1 MYQKGRAWIE
11 LNMKNLAHNVEQ
23 LQSVLSDECEIM
35 PAIKANA
42 YGHGAVLI
50 GTALQE
56 MGIKDFCVATVNEAV
71 ELREA
76 GIKGQI
82 LILGY
87 TSPYQFEELYR
98 YCLTQTIVD
107 LDYAKMLND
116 CGYPVNVHVGIDTGM
131 HRLGINSEDM
141 ESILYV
147 WQLSNIKI
155 TGVFSHLCV
164 SDGSSEE
171 DKEYTSKQ
179 VEKFHSVI
187 NNLHMSGIK
196 DFKTH
201 IQGSY
206 GVLNYPTLQFD
217 YARIGIALYGVLSN
231 SHDTIEAEASLKPVL
246 ALKSR
251 IECIKIL
258 YEGDALGYGLSYTA
272 CSEMRIAVVSIGYA
286 DGVPRELSGKG
297 HVLLRGK
304 KVPIIGRI
312 CMDQLFIDVTTVH
325 DAKAGDEVV
334 LIGKSGQLEIAA
346 GELADCSHTITN
358 EILSRLGNRLER
370 IETHPLING
379 TF

>member
-11 LNMKNLAHNVEQ
+11 LNMKNLAYNIEQ
-23 LQSVLSDECEIM
+23 LQSILSDGCEIM

-56 MGIKDFCVATVNEAV
+56 MGIRDFCVATVNEAV

-76 GIKGQI
+76 GIRGQI

-87 TSPYQFEELYR
+87 TSPYQLEALHRYR
-98 YCLTQTIVD
+98 LTQTIVD
-107 LDYAKMLND
+107 LDYAKMLNE
-116 CGYPVNVHVGIDTGM
+116 CGYPINAHVGIDTGM

-147 WQLSNIKI
+147 WRLSNIKI

-164 SDGSSEE
+164 SDGNSEE
-171 DKEYTSKQ
+171 DKGYTLKQ
-179 VEKFHSVI
+179 VEKFNSVI
-187 NNLHMSGIK
+187 NNLHLSGIK

-206 GVLNYPTLQFD
+206 GVLNYPELQFD

-231 SHDTIEAEASLKPVL
+231 SLDTIAAETSLRPVL

-251 IECIKIL
+251 VECIKIL
-258 YEGDALGYGLSYTA
+258 YEGDALGYGLAYTA
-272 CSEMRIAVVSIGYA
+272 HSEIKVAVVSIGYA
-286 DGVPRELSGKG
+286 DGIPRELSGIG

-334 LIGKSGQLEIAA
+334 LIGRSGHMEICVSEIA
-346 GELADCSHTITN
+346 DDSHTITN

-370 IETHPLING
+370 IETHSTICNTL
-379 TF
+379 

>member
-11 LNMKNLAHNVEQ
+11 LNMKNLAHNIEQ
-23 LQSVLSDECEIM
+23 LQSVLSDGCEIM

-50 GTALQE
+50 GTALQKV
-56 MGIKDFCVATVNEAV
+56 GINDFCVATVNEAV
-71 ELREA
+71 ELRKA

-87 TSPYQFEELYR
+87 TSPYQFEELHR
-98 YCLTQTIVD
+98 YSLTQTIVD

-116 CGYPVNVHVGIDTGM
+116 CGYQVCAHVGIDTGM
-131 HRLGINSEDM
+131 HRLGIDSEDM

-147 WQLSNIKI
+147 WRLINIKI

-171 DKEYTSKQ
+171 DKEYTLKQ

-187 NNLHMSGIK
+187 NNLHQSGIN

-206 GVLNYPTLQFD
+206 GALNYPELQFD
-217 YARIGIALYGVLSN
+217 YARIGIALYGVLSTA
-231 SHDTIEAEASLKPVL
+231 HDTIKAETSLKPVL

-251 IECIKIL
+251 VECIKIL
-258 YEGDALGYGLSYTA
+258 HEGDALGYGLSYTA
-272 CSEMRIAVVSIGYA
+272 RSEMRIAVVSIGYA

-325 DAKAGDEVV
+325 DVKAGDEVI
-334 LIGKSGQLEIAA
+334 LIGKSGQLEIDA
-346 GELADCSHTITN
+346 GELANDSHTITN

-370 IETHPLING
+370 IAAY
-379 TF
+379 

>member
-11 LNMKNLAHNVEQ
+11 LNMKNLAHNIEQ
-23 LQSVLSDECEIM
+23 LQSVLSDGCEIM

-56 MGIKDFCVATVNEAV
+56 MGIRDFCVATVNEAV

-76 GIKGQI
+76 GIRGQI

-87 TSPYQFEELYR
+87 TSPYQFEALHRYR
-98 YCLTQTIVD
+98 LTQTIVD
-107 LDYAKMLND
+107 LDYAKMLNE
-116 CGYPVNVHVGIDTGM
+116 CGYPINAHVGIDTGM

-147 WQLSNIKI
+147 WRLSNIKI

-171 DKEYTSKQ
+171 DKEYTLKQ
-179 VEKFHSVI
+179 VGKFNSVI
-187 NNLHMSGIK
+187 NNLHLSGIK

-206 GVLNYPTLQFD
+206 GVLNYPELQFD

-231 SHDTIEAEASLKPVL
+231 SLDTIAAETSLRPVL

-251 IECIKIL
+251 VECIKIL
-258 YEGDALGYGLSYTA
+258 YEGDALGYGLAYTA
-272 CSEMRIAVVSIGYA
+272 HSEIKVAVVSIGYA
-286 DGVPRELSGKG
+286 DGIPRELSGIG

-334 LIGKSGQLEIAA
+334 LIGRSGHMEICVSEIA
-346 GELADCSHTITN
+346 DDSHTITN

-370 IETHPLING
+370 IETHSTICNTL
-379 TF
+379 